1 MPEAQQTGPI
11 ARWVANGATREGGL
25 KPRHAAYAIVTFW
38 LIAVVVFGVLERIVD
53 PTTFHSVWLGMWW
66 GVETVTTVGYGD
78 IVPNG
83 TVGKV
88 LASFLMLG
96 GLSLLSIIIAT
107 ITSSFVAR
115 RQEEL
120 RASIDDPVLIALAE
134 VTTRLEAIEQRLGR
148 GGEPPQGA

>member
-1 MPEAQQTGPI
+1 MPKAQQSGPI
-11 ARWVANGATREGGL
+11 ARWVGNGATRKGGL
-25 KPRHAAYAIVTFW
+25 KPRHAAYAIVAFW

-53 PTTFHSVWLGMWW
+53 PSTFHNVWLGMWW

-115 RQEEL
+115 QQEEL
-120 RASIDDPVLIALAE
+120 RASIDDPVMIALAE
-134 VTTRLEAIEQRLGR
+134 IATRLEAIEERLDRDGD
-148 GGEPPQGA
+148 PPEAA